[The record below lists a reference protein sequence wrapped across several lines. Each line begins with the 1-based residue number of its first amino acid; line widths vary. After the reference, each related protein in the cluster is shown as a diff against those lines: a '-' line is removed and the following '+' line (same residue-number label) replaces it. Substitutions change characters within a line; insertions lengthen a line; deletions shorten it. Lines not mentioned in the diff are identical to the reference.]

1 MSNIWFGLDFGTT
14 NTVVSMYKN
23 GVTTQLDLE
32 DGDTRSSVMPTVVFF
47 WENSQD
53 ITIGEAGTKLYLDDT
68 HAGRYLRSIKSL
80 LSSKTF
86 TSTQIQGKPYD
97 AIALVQ
103 TFLSRLKKKVES
115 ITGEK
120 MINVILGHP
129 VKFSDDEMH
138 TVAKERLLQA
148 AKAAGMTNVFLY
160 PEPAGA
166 LYSYADKTKQIQPQ
180 NVLVCDIGG
189 GTSDFTLARLTP
201 SNFISRE
208 IDVSILG
215 NDGIRLGGDDYDSV
229 LMETVISP
237 SLGKGTTYRPLMGKN
252 EMPFPVW
259 IMHMLLKW
267 HLIPYLRE
275 RKTWQTILEISNTS
289 SDPEAI
295 KRLITL
301 VRGNYGLLLFR
312 DIERAK
318 KEVPR
323 TLIEEVQL
331 NEFDLNLKVPFTLE
345 QFEALTESTTSRII
359 GKMREFVSSTGT
371 SEERIDCIYVTGGT
385 ARMPVFR
392 RKLARVFPNQEIIYG
407 DSFQSVSNGLAIY
420 GGKYLRV

>member
-1 MSNIWFGLDFGTT
+1 MSDIWFGLDFGTT
-14 NTVVSMYKN
+14 NTVVSMYKD
-23 GVTTQLDLE
+23 GVTTQLQLE
-32 DGDTRSSVMPTVVFF
+32 DGDTRTSVIPTVVFF
-47 WENSQD
+47 QENSQNL
-53 ITIGEAGTKLYLDDT
+53 TIGEAATQLYLEDT

-103 TFLSRLKKKVES
+103 TFLSRLKQKVEAV
-115 ITGEK
+115 TGEK
-120 MINVILGHP
+120 MVNVILGHP

-138 TVAKERLLQA
+138 IVAKERLLQA

-166 LYSYADKTKQIQPQ
+166 LYSYADKAKQVRPQ

-189 GTSDFTLARLTP
+189 GTSDFTLATLTP
-201 SNFISRE
+201 SGFIPGE
-208 IDVSILG
+208 IDVDILG

-229 LMETVISP
+229 LMEAIVSP
-237 SLGKGTTYRPLMGKN
+237 SLGKGTTYRPPMGKT

-275 RKTWQTILEISNTS
+275 KKTWQTILEISSTS
-289 SDPEAI
+289 SDREAI

-318 KEVPR
+318 KEIPR
-323 TLIEEVQL
+323 TLVEEVQL
-331 NEFDLNLKVPFTLE
+331 NEFDLSLKVPFTLE

-359 GKMREFVSSTGT
+359 GKMREFVRSTGT
-371 SEERIDCIYVTGGT
+371 GEEQVNCIYVTGGT

-392 RKLARVFPNQEIIYG
+392 RKLAQDFPNQEIIYG
-407 DSFQSVSNGLAIY
+407 DSFQSVSDGLAIY
-420 GGKYLRV
+420 GGKYLLA